1 MKRTLFIVLLI
12 VAGCGANPALGYIET
27 TTQNLQPVV
36 DKTEEICNLSRSAL
50 KFAEQDTTELEKRC
64 DELWEIL
71 KLVQKMQ
78 ETAILMAGGE
88 PCQNCSQSSKPR

>member
-1 MKRTLFIVLLI
+1 MLI
-12 VAGCGANPALGYIET
+12 LAGCGGTNPALEYIKT
-27 TTQNLQPVV
+27 TTRNLQPVV
-36 DKTEEICNLSRSAL
+36 DKTEEICNLSRNAL
-50 KFAEQDTTELEKRC
+50 KLAEQDTVELEKRC

-88 PCQNCSQSSKPR
+88 PCQDCFRSSNPR